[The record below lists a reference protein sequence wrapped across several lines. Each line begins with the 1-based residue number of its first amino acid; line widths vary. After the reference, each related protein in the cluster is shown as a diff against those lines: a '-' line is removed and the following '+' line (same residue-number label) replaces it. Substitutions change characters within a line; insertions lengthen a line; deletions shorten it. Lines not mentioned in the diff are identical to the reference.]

1 MKNYFSTVVEYVKN
15 LFPGR
20 AAVVVPSDNPKLDAE
35 VLSSLATDLFYTNTP
50 GGGRDWYCF
59 TRVCDMPIAKYILAS
74 NGIDPAKYGR
84 RFLCN
89 PTPMFRVRMSELHNN
104 LSARDFVER
113 VMDVDAGKMDM
124 VRVNTRIAEIRQKL
138 K

>member
-15 LFPGR
+15 LFPGH
-20 AAVVVPSDNPKLDAE
+20 APVVVPSDNPKLDAE
-35 VLSSLATDLFYTNTP
+35 VLSSLATDLFYTNTL

-74 NGIDPAKYGR
+74 NGIDSAKYGR

-113 VMDVDAGKMDM
+113 VMDVDAGKIDM
-124 VRVNTRIAEIRQKL
+124 VRVNARIAEIRQKL